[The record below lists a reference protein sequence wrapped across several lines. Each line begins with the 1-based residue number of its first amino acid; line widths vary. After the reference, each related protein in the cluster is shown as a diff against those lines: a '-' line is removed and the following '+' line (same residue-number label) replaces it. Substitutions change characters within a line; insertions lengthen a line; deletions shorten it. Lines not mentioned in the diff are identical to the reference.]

1 MKKKHFN
8 FIKYF
13 ATTAIVAQGSVLSV
27 YADASKYLP
36 NVGPSGDLISWVKR
50 VLNLVIGLTGLIA
63 VGYLIYSGIQY
74 IMAAGDDGKVEK
86 ATKGITYAVIGLVVC
101 FISVLVVNFVL
112 ERVIGGK

>member
-1 MKKKHFN
+1 MSNKIAKFVKNIGTTATLFL
-8 FIKYF
+8 FGVSSAF
-13 ATTAIVAQGSVLSV
+13 ATNLDGITG
-27 YADASKYLP
+27 
-36 NVGPSGDLISWVKR
+36 GPSGDLLSWVKK

-112 ERVIGGK
+112 ERVIGA